1 MKKLLPLALLL
12 HSGLLLASPA
22 LDTGQRQPLNLHAIG
37 MFMVFV
43 LFTLCIT
50 WWAARRT
57 RSTADFYS
65 AGGGILGWQNG
76 LALAGDYMSAST
88 LLGSPRSSI
97 PPAWMATSTSLPSS
111 RAGRC
116 CCC

>member
-1 MKKLLPLALLL
+1 MDA
-12 HSGLLLASPA
+12 
-22 LDTGQRQPLNLHAIG
+22 TVRQPLNLHAIG

-43 LFTLCIT
+43 VFTLGIT

-65 AGGGILGWQNG
+65 AGGGITGFQNG

-88 LLGSPRSSI
+88 LLGITALIYTS
-97 PPAWMATSTSLPSS
+97 AWMAIST
-111 RAGRC
+111 
-116 CCC
+116 